1 MTTKTNAVK
10 KYRHCYEASEEGS
23 WLVEVTEK
31 SHLSCSG
38 KKDLRGRVLC
48 RRQQSTQ
55 QLQESMGFDYNL
67 RFLGDM
73 KEGRLYQR
81 S

>member
-23 WLVEVTEK
+23 WLVEVTEN

-38 KKDLRGRVLC
+38 KKDLGGEFSV
-48 RRQQSTQ
+48 
-55 QLQESMGFDYNL
+55 
-67 RFLGDM
+67 GDNSPHNSD
-73 KEGRLYQR
+73 KKVGV
-81 S
+81 